1 MCGCADRTVSEERI
15 NGGRLTPLDIGKGIQ
30 AGCICSAKLLS
41 LAWGKA
47 FSVRRFM
54 YV

>member
-1 MCGCADRTVSEERI
+1 MCGCADKTVSEERI
-15 NGGRLTPLDIGKGIQ
+15 NEGRLTPLDIGKGIQ

-41 LAWGKA
+41 LIWGNA
-47 FSVRRFM
+47 FSVTSFM